1 MKEMRN
7 EIEYKDKK
15 YLIVFNINVMEAI
28 QQEYGTVQKWG
39 ELTEGKKG
47 EADIKAITF
56 AFNEMINEGIDILN
70 EENGTDIKPFTK
82 KQTGRL
88 LTEIGLE
95 NVSQTI
101 NETVIESTKSE
112 TKNA

>member
-15 YLIVFNINVMEAI
+15 YLVVFNINVMEAI
-28 QQEYGTVQKWG
+28 QQEYGTIKKWG

-47 EADIKAITF
+47 EADIKAIVF
-56 AFNEMINEGIDILN
+56 GLNEMLNEGIEIQN

-95 NVSQTI
+95 NATKKL

>member
-15 YLIVFNINVMEAI
+15 YLVVFNINVMEAI
-28 QQEYGTVQKWG
+28 QKEYGTIKKWG

-47 EADIKAITF
+47 EADIGAIIF
-56 AFNEMINEGIDILN
+56 GLNEMLNEGIEIQN
-70 EENGTDIKPFTK
+70 EENGTDIKPFTR

-88 LTEIGLE
+88 LTEIGIE
-95 NVSQTI
+95 NATQKL
-101 NETVIESTKSE
+101 NETVIESAKNE